1 MSMRTFIQ
9 ILDGK
14 AHWKFQAEKAPVFS
28 SSIVLIDVTGV
39 TPEPEEGWAYV
50 DEMFTPP
57 DTPLP
62 G

>member
-1 MSMRTFIQ
+1 MRTFIQ
-9 ILDGK
+9 ILDNK
-14 AHWKFQAEKAPVFS
+14 AHWKFQAEEQPVFAPN
-28 SSIVLIDVTGV
+28 ITLVDVTGA

-50 DEMFTPP
+50 DGSFSPP